1 MVFLVFLIPVALL
14 FGAIYWHDSSNE
26 AKIQE
31 YLQQHQCKN
40 VTLYRAEYKAV
51 CKEKVIVIE
60 DHFFLDFAKNKEILY
75 KDIETAEKVGNKVI
89 LHNKEIELKEAE
101 PRVYFENEKDTK
113 EFQQSVND
121 NLKQYLK
128 Q

>member
-40 VTLYRAEYKAV
+40 ITVYRAEYKAV
-51 CKEKVIVIE
+51 CKQKVIVIE
-60 DHFFLDFAKNKEILY
+60 DHFFLDFKKNKEMLY
-75 KDIETAEKVGNKVI
+75 KDIAAVEKIGNAVVI
-89 LHNKEIELKEAE
+89 HNKELELKEAE
-101 PRVYFENEKDTK
+101 PRVYFENEKDTIA
-113 EFQQSVND
+113 FVQSVNE
-121 NLKQYLK
+121 NLKP
-128 Q
+128 